1 MKRLCSL
8 VIFTVALLF
17 SQRAMTEQLGVVENL
32 RHEQIHVPAS
42 IPDRN
47 G

>member
-1 MKRLCSL
+1 MKKLCVL
-8 VIFTVALLF
+8 MILTAALLF